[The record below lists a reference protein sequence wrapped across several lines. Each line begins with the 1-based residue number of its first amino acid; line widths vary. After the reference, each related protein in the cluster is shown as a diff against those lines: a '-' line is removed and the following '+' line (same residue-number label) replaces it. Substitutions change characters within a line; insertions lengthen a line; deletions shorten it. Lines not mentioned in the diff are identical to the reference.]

1 MCIRDRHPH
10 KIELECDN
18 PRELAKSMI
27 NIGEVTGMSFASHD
41 KLLIETRHLGE
52 VHKKLPQTI
61 IDSGSN
67 VTAIDNPDDDL
78 QSILM
83 YLTGGSL

>member
-1 MCIRDRHPH
+1 M
-10 KIELECDN
+10 
-18 PRELAKSMI
+18 LAI
-27 NIGEVTGMSFASHD
+27 DEVTGMSFSSPT

-52 VHKKLPQTI
+52 VHKKLPSTI
-61 IDSGSN
+61 IESGST

-83 YLTGGSL
+83 YLTGGAL